1 MQAVDLSQITIDQ
14 ALYPVLAE
22 KNIALSV
29 LRTDKIHPVI
39 SGNKWFK
46 LRYYIEE
53 ALKNRKTTLVT
64 KGGAW
69 SNHIVATAA
78 ACKHYNLR
86 SIGII
91 RGEKPENLSA
101 TLKEAMS
108 YGMELVYISRKDFSE
123 NKIAQWLNHPENYFV
138 DYGGYGKP
146 GADGAST
153 MLEHCNKAEYS
164 HILCAV
170 GSGTMLAGLINAA
183 SPQITVTGISSMKNN
198 HSLEYEVMQLL
209 KKKETAINLVHDYNF
224 GGFAKHNTE
233 LTNFMNSFYR
243 LTNIPTDIVYTGKLL
258 FAIID
263 LAQKD
268 YFPVGSKLLA
278 IHSGGLQGNASLNK
292 GTLIF

>member
-1 MQAVDLSQITIDQ
+1 MESVDLSHITIDQ
-14 ALYPVLAE
+14 ASHPVLTE
-22 KNIALSV
+22 KKVELSV

-46 LRYYIEE
+46 LRFYIED
-53 ALKNRKTTLVT
+53 ALNNGKTTLVT

-78 ACKHYNLR
+78 ACKHYNLK

-91 RGEKPENLSA
+91 RGEKPDNMSA
-101 TLKEAMS
+101 TLLEAMS
-108 YGMELVYISRKDFSE
+108 YGMELIYISRKDFAD
-123 NKIAQWLNHPENYFV
+123 NKIAQWINHPENYFV

-153 MLEHCNKAEYS
+153 MLDHCSKAEYS

-183 SPQITVTGISSMKNN
+183 SPQTTVTGISSMKNN
-198 HSLEYEVMQLL
+198 HSLENEVRQLL
-209 KKKETAINLVHDYNF
+209 KNEETAINLVHDYHF
-224 GGFAKHNTE
+224 GGFAKHNTG

-268 YFPVGSKLLA
+268 YFPSGSKLLA
-278 IHSGGLQGNASLNK
+278 IHSGGLQGNASLSR

>member
-1 MQAVDLSQITIDQ
+1 MQPAELSNITIDTV
-14 ALYPVLAE
+14 LHPVLTE
-22 KNIALSV
+22 KEVQLSV

-53 ALKNRKTTLVT
+53 ALKNKKTTLIT

-78 ACKHYNLR
+78 ACKHYHLK

-91 RGEKPENLSA
+91 RGEKPISLSA
-101 TLKEAMS
+101 TLLEAMK
-108 YGMELVYISRKDFSE
+108 YGMELVYLSRKDFAD
-123 NKIAQWLNHPENYFV
+123 NKIPQWLIQPEHYFV
-138 DYGGYGKP
+138 NYGGYGQQ

-153 MLEHCNKAEYS
+153 MLDYCDKNEFS

-183 SPQITVTGISSMKNN
+183 SPQTTVTGISSMKNN
-198 HSLEYEVMQLL
+198 HSLEKEVRSLL
-209 KKKETAINLVHDYNF
+209 NDEKSDINLIHNYHF
-224 GGFAKHNTE
+224 GGFAKYNDE
-233 LTNFMNSFYR
+233 LISFMNSFYIQSS
-243 LTNIPTDIVYTGKLL
+243 IPTDIVYTGKLMY
-258 FAIID
+258 AIINM
-263 LAQKD
+263 AQTGF
-268 YFPVGSKLLA
+268 FPSGSRLLA
-278 IHSGGLQGNASLNK
+278 IHSGGLQGNTSLSK

>member
-14 ALYPVLAE
+14 ALHPVLAE
-22 KNIALSV
+22 KNVHLSV

-46 LRYYIEE
+46 LRYYIED
-53 ALKNRKTTLVT
+53 ALKNKKTTLVT

-78 ACKHYNLR
+78 ACKYYNLK

-91 RGEKPENLSA
+91 RGEKPANLSA
-101 TLKEAMS
+101 TLLEAMS
-108 YGMELVYISRKDFSE
+108 YGMELIYISRKNFSE
-123 NKIAQWLNHPENYFV
+123 NKIDQWLNHPENYFV
-138 DYGGYGKP
+138 DYGGYGKH

-153 MLEHCNKAEYS
+153 MLEHCNKVEYS

-183 SPQITVTGISSMKNN
+183 QPQTNITGISSMKNN
-198 HSLEYEVMQLL
+198 HSLDYEVRQLL
-209 KKKETAINLVHDYNF
+209 KSKETAFNLVHDYHF

-233 LTNFMNSFYR
+233 LTTFMNSFYQ
-243 LTNIPTDIVYTGKLL
+243 LTNIPTDIVYTGKLS

-263 LAQKD
+263 LAQKN
-268 YFPVGSKLLA
+268 YFPPGSKLLA
-278 IHSGGLQGNASLNK
+278 IHSGGLQGNASLSK

>member
-1 MQAVDLSQITIDQ
+1 MQAVDLSHITIDQ
-14 ALYPVLAE
+14 ALHPVLAE
-22 KNIALSV
+22 KNINLCV

-46 LRYYIEE
+46 LRYYIED

-101 TLKEAMS
+101 TLLEAMS

-123 NKIAQWLNHPENYFV
+123 NKIAQWLNHPEHYFV
-138 DYGGYGKP
+138 DYGGYGNP

-164 HILCAV
+164 HILCTV

-183 SPQITVTGISSMKNN
+183 SPQIIVTGISSMKNN
-198 HSLEYEVMQLL
+198 HSLEYEVRQLL
-209 KKKETAINLVHDYNF
+209 KNEKIAFNLVHDYHF

-233 LTNFMNSFYR
+233 LTTFMNSFYR

-268 YFPVGSKLLA
+268 YFPPGSNLLA
-278 IHSGGLQGNASLNK
+278 IHSGGLQGNASLSK